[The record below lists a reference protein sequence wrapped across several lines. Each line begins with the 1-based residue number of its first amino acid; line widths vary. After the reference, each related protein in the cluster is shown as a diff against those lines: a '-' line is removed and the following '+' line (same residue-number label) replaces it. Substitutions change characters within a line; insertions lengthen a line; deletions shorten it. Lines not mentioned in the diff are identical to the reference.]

1 MRFLYMLL
9 FLFSGLVARA
19 QEKAYQENEFL
30 KYRVHYGLANAGYAS
45 FAINEKAKDSSYH
58 FIAKGWTVGM
68 ASWFFKVR
76 DNYQSFVDKKTQL
89 PTHFVRDLSEGG
101 YKIDRDLYFDLEEHK
116 VTVEDHKRKTTTEHE
131 AREVQDIISAFYY
144 LRNQDIDSLEIGES
158 IAINLFIDFEVFPLQ
173 LVLLDK
179 EPLATKFGKIP
190 CYKMR
195 PMVQTGRI
203 FKEKESL
210 TFWISADKNKIPLRI
225 KADLMVGSLKIDLT
239 SYSGLTHAFA
249 EK

>member
-1 MRFLYMLL
+1 MRPLFTLL
-9 FLFSGLVARA
+9 FLFSSIITSA
-19 QEKAYQENEFL
+19 QEKAYQKNEFL

-45 FAINEKAKDSSYH
+45 FAINEKAEDSSYH

-76 DNYQSFVDKKTQL
+76 DNYESYVDKEKQL
-89 PTHFVRDLSEGG
+89 PTHFVRNLSEGG
-101 YKIDRDLYFDLEEHK
+101 YKINRDLYFDIENQK
-116 VTVEDHKRKTTTEHE
+116 VTVKDHKRNTTTEHNAE
-131 AREVQDIISAFYY
+131 EVQDIISAFYY
-144 LRNQDIDSLEIGES
+144 LRNQDIDSLKIGES
-158 IAINLFIDFEVFPLQ
+158 VAIDLFLDFEVFPFK
-173 LVLLDK
+173 LVLLNK
-179 EPLATKFGKIP
+179 EPLSTKFGKIM

-210 TFWISADKNKIPLRI
+210 TFWISADKNKIPLMI
-225 KADLMVGSLKIDLT
+225 KADLLVGSLKIDLT
-239 SYSGLTHAFA
+239 SYSGLSYAFP